1 MAQRVKWKS
10 TIRTS
15 DRKEYQRETPKIV
28 KKDVIER
35 GVEARKARYVVVD
48 GVPHIVQSKIDG
60 KPSVIK
66 ETIIQEESRYEEQ
79 SPELF
84 EQVEFDALVSELQDY
99 GKVKYYRC
107 EHGKLRIPE
116 DAVYYESEE

>member
-84 EQVEFDALVSELQDY
+84 EQVEFDALVLSLI
-99 GKVKYYRC
+99 
-107 EHGKLRIPE
+107 HI
-116 DAVYYESEE
+116 